1 MLDAL
6 KTLFENNV
14 ISGDIKESIEKAW
27 DRKLTEHR
35 EQVSQQLREEFAN
48 GFRPVL
54 NAWAFLRGE
63 YDANGFTE
71 DLLDHLHATVI
82 AQQRQI
88 DLLVRE
94 VSALKQQQA
103 DSQPAGFRSLRDE
116 LPPHY

>member
-1 MLDAL
+1 MPLPHDPTEPADAEL
-6 KTLFENNV
+6 ARAEQ
-14 ISGDIKESIEKAW
+14 
-27 DRKLTEHR
+27 RLTEL
-35 EQVSQQLREEFAN
+35 EIKAS
-48 GFRPVL
+48 
-54 NAWAFLRGE
+54 
-63 YDANGFTE
+63 FTE